1 MERLPAAD
9 GLRAITMRFSIVAA
23 AVCLCLAPV
32 AGGFA
37 AAPPAPLADA
47 PAVVPA
53 TGVPA
58 TGVPATGVPA
68 TGVPAT
74 GVAATGVPAA
84 AKPSPAAAP
93 APSSGDAAAK
103 HAKRTAC
110 LKDAKSKKLVG
121 ADKTSFLKT
130 CIAAP

>member
-1 MERLPAAD
+1 VNAILGSMERLPEAY
-9 GLRAITMRFSIVAA
+9 GLRGITLRFSSVTA
-23 AVCLCLAPV
+23 AVCLCLTPV

-37 AAPPAPLADA
+37 AAPAPPADA
-47 PAVVPA
+47 PTAAVPA

-58 TGVPATGVPA
+58 TGVP
-68 TGVPAT
+68 
-74 GVAATGVPAA
+74 ATGVPAA

-110 LKDAKSKKLVG
+110 LKEAKTKKLVG

-130 CIAAP
+130 CIAAPAIKADL